1 MQEKVGKSAV
11 TDHIKAPN
19 PVQLAPGKRSLT
31 EVLPVQTKAGDSAGV
46 GTGGN
51 QEEVHQIARSGIN
64 SSGSQL
70 PFLDAV
76 QASFGGH
83 DVSHVRAHTGDA
95 AASAN
100 AALGARAFAT
110 GEDIAFAGTPDL
122 HTTAHEAAHVVQ
134 QHAGVHLKGGVGESG
149 DVYERHADEVAD
161 RVVAGR
167 SAVDLLGA
175 VGSQGSTAVQHKIQK
190 KDEVKTA
197 GLDYQAGGTFTSGSE
212 ASKEIGPNSGP
223 RYHIPPE
230 EVPAMLSSLLSGEN
244 SKEVL
249 EGHIK
254 GIEQRVIYWE
264 QTLPDFKT
272 SAAAKSITDLLVK
285 VKEKAKTAPSG
296 ASTRNID
303 PVKVV
308 SIAAPIEPATE
319 GTWKQWLID
328 HKAEQDAVLAV
339 VINKANLVTNASD
352 GKTSDLEDPKSTYK
366 SPLAAAILTL
376 QKDSAHRSYATT
388 LAQALWSSGSVK
400 ADDPFRQKDGWMSDL
415 GFAVYYDSIAGRL
428 ASFDQLAKAPKGQ
441 IAVAARSATSEY
453 MEKWV
458 HDKKSV
464 GPGDAKIR
472 KAFYEAVKDLVR
484 RTKSGAL
491 ALGFMNAMTDVM
503 VANVSDPN
511 VRAEVP
517 DVERDLRDILLAV
530 GAPEKQVNAARDEY
544 TDSINEKTKL
554 MDKDIHKNSVEVHY
568 IKLYIGIRQAVQ
580 SVGEAWIAK
589 KTQHLRDK
597 LGDLSSAR
605 TWVGRGVNVAWSFCP
620 GPEFAVPVVLVGTI
634 ADIFLEMEAAKVQ
647 ANLTAYEAQLRG
659 ILDKESSSRL
669 DNIAAQAQT
678 DFTGIDAGKAPNLD
692 KKIFQSVG
700 EVEKLYSRELIK
712 ALG

>member
-1 MQEKVGKSAV
+1 MTA
-11 TDHIKAPN
+11 DYAPR
-19 PVQLAPGKRSLT
+19 P
-31 EVLPVQTKAGDSAGV
+31 
-46 GTGGN
+46 
-51 QEEVHQIARSGIN
+51 
-64 SSGSQL
+64 
-70 PFLDAV
+70 
-76 QASFGGH
+76 
-83 DVSHVRAHTGDA
+83 
-95 AASAN
+95 
-100 AALGARAFAT
+100 
-110 GEDIAFAGTPDL
+110 
-122 HTTAHEAAHVVQ
+122 
-134 QHAGVHLKGGVGESG
+134 
-149 DVYERHADEVAD
+149 
-161 RVVAGR
+161 VVAGR

-175 VGSQGSTAVQHKIQK
+175 ASGQPGASVQPKIQK
-190 KDEVKTA
+190 KDEIKTA

-212 ASKEIGPNSGP
+212 ATKEIGPGSGP

-230 EVPAMLSSLLSGEN
+230 EVPAMLNSLLSSEN

-249 EGHIK
+249 DGHIK
-254 GIEQRVIYWE
+254 GIEQRVLYWQ

-272 SAAAKSITDLLVK
+272 SATAKSIADLLVK
-285 VKEKAKTAPSG
+285 VKEKAKTAPAG
-296 ASTRNID
+296 ASTRNVD

-308 SIAAPIEPATE
+308 SIAAPLEPATE
-319 GTWKQWLID
+319 GTWKQWLIE

-339 VINKANLVTNASD
+339 IINKANLVTNASD
-352 GKTSDLEDPKSTYK
+352 GKVASDLEDPKSTYK
-366 SPLAAAILTL
+366 SPLAAAILSL
-376 QKDSAHRSYATT
+376 QKESTHRSYATS

-428 ASFDQLAKAPKGQ
+428 ASFDQMAQAPKGQ

-458 HDKKSV
+458 QDKKSV

-511 VRAEVP
+511 VRTEVP
-517 DVERDLRDILLAV
+517 DIERDLRDILLTV

-544 TDSINEKTKL
+544 TDALNEKTKL

-580 SVGEAWIAK
+580 TVGEAWITK

-634 ADIFLEMEAAKVQ
+634 VDIFLEMEAAKVQ
-647 ANLTAYEAQLRG
+647 ANLTAYETQLRG
-659 ILDKESSSRL
+659 ILEKESSGRL
-669 DNIAAQAQT
+669 DNIAGQAQT
-678 DFTGIDAGKAPNLD
+678 DFAAIDAGKAPNLD

-700 EVEKLYSRELIK
+700 EVEKLYSSELIK